1 MKKNRLIAQMLL
13 LGLSSMAALGQRLD
27 ITLTDNSVVSYDVST
42 IQYMEV
48 LPQGEP
54 GQIDG
59 YWYLGYRVMSG
70 STVHYDGSEKL
81 TFSGTVLK
89 WQKSTGE
96 EIYDLTYSE
105 DKKSFAAVARAT
117 GAKTTF
123 TIVANESDLLVL
135 RVGAIWRYFYKSAT
149 AAREASEVESF
160 PNRVELATAELCI
173 SKYKTGSSN
182 SSITPMG
189 KHFEKFPAATDEDK
203 EWLENAANQPTF
215 TVGNYT
221 KWTTKTVKLYPYVT
235 PTPADVNQ
243 HAIGNCCMCAVLTS
257 FAYIYPGFIQ
267 DIITQQG
274 NTFSVKMYDPQGN
287 PITVVVDN
295 KFLCD
300 SKGNLAQ
307 CTGKNNAV
315 TWATVLEKALMKWEA
330 RFGCN
335 GIEGIG
341 TEHAA
346 PPFTGC
352 GDSFAFTP
360 GTLYPSEMQKVVD
373 WAMQNGM
380 VSVGGFNQGGLVC
393 GTLESVTGHAF
404 TIMYTSTPD
413 TYLWTMR
420 NPWGNGTVDGKLE
433 IPNRRA
439 IQKTIDFR
447 LVYPGAAEPFK
458 KEDLGGYT
466 VPKWTPRKTDLG
478 VDKRLLRQCG
488 IEFYAP
494 IDEVDDAA
502 LDEAESAQL
511 GE

>member
-105 DKKSFAAVARAT
+105 DNKSFAAVARAT

-149 AAREASEVESF
+149 AAREASEVETF

-189 KHFEKFPAATDEDK
+189 KHF
-203 EWLENAANQPTF
+203 
-215 TVGNYT
+215 
-221 KWTTKTVKLYPYVT
+221 
-235 PTPADVNQ
+235 
-243 HAIGNCCMCAVLTS
+243 
-257 FAYIYPGFIQ
+257 
-267 DIITQQG
+267 
-274 NTFSVKMYDPQGN
+274 
-287 PITVVVDN
+287 
-295 KFLCD
+295 
-300 SKGNLAQ
+300 
-307 CTGKNNAV
+307 
-315 TWATVLEKALMKWEA
+315 
-330 RFGCN
+330 
-335 GIEGIG
+335 
-341 TEHAA
+341 
-346 PPFTGC
+346 
-352 GDSFAFTP
+352 
-360 GTLYPSEMQKVVD
+360 
-373 WAMQNGM
+373 
-380 VSVGGFNQGGLVC
+380 
-393 GTLESVTGHAF
+393 
-404 TIMYTSTPD
+404 
-413 TYLWTMR
+413 
-420 NPWGNGTVDGKLE
+420 
-433 IPNRRA
+433 
-439 IQKTIDFR
+439 
-447 LVYPGAAEPFK
+447 
-458 KEDLGGYT
+458 
-466 VPKWTPRKTDLG
+466 
-478 VDKRLLRQCG
+478 
-488 IEFYAP
+488 
-494 IDEVDDAA
+494 
-502 LDEAESAQL
+502 
-511 GE
+511 